1 MKYELFTEELT
12 ECIINMAEPGEEVTV
27 RKILKN
33 NDTAFDSV
41 TVKQPGCNMTPTLYF
56 QDLKRSFDEGMEMDE
71 LARSVLSYS
80 RTGSGVW
87 PAEDFDP
94 GDYSYFRDKVMF
106 RLVSSGKNRQYL
118 RHRPHRSNLDL
129 EIVYYYQCR
138 IGKESM
144 GTISVGD
151 EDLNRWGI
159 SEEDI
164 YRDALR
170 NTPILNPPVICP
182 ITDLLN
188 SFLDPEEG
196 TDPHTPVRDTDPE
209 EGANPH
215 TPVRDTDP
223 DESIDPHT
231 PVRDTDPEESTDP
244 HVPVRDTDPD
254 EGDEIEVPVYEPDL
268 YGNTPVPLLVLTN
281 ESKYCGAACMLYEGL
296 LRNLSDEIRSDL
308 FIIPSSI
315 HEVLLL
321 PDEGEFSEEEL
332 SALVCEINAHFINPS
347 EILSDHVYRFKR
359 LSGILE

>member
-56 QDLKRSFDEGMEMDE
+56 QDLKRSFDEGMQMDE
-71 LARSVLSYS
+71 LARSVLSFS

-106 RLVSSGKNRQYL
+106 RLVSSDRNRQYL
-118 RHRPHRSNLDL
+118 RHRPHRGRLDL

-151 EDLNRWGI
+151 EDLNRCGI

-188 SFLDPEEG
+188 SF
-196 TDPHTPVRDTDPE
+196 TDPDGMPDLGAPVRDMDPD
-209 EGANPH
+209 GMPDLHA
-215 TPVRDTDP
+215 PVRDA
-223 DESIDPHT
+223 
-231 PVRDTDPEESTDP
+231 
-244 HVPVRDTDPD
+244 DPD
-254 EGDEIEVPVYEPDL
+254 EGVDIGLPVYEPDL
-268 YGNTPVPLLVLTN
+268 YGNAPVPLLVLTN

-296 LRNLSDEIRSDL
+296 LRDLSDEIRSDL

-347 EILSDHVYRFKR
+347 EILSDHVYRFKH

>member
-56 QDLKRSFDEGMEMDE
+56 QDLKRSFDEGMQMDE
-71 LARSVLSYS
+71 LARSVLSFS

-106 RLVSSGKNRQYL
+106 RLVSSDRNRQYL
-118 RHRPHRSNLDL
+118 RHRPHRGRLDL

-188 SFLDPEEG
+188 SF
-196 TDPHTPVRDTDPE
+196 TDPDGMPDLGAPVRDMDPD
-209 EGANPH
+209 GMPDLHA
-215 TPVRDTDP
+215 PVRDA
-223 DESIDPHT
+223 
-231 PVRDTDPEESTDP
+231 
-244 HVPVRDTDPD
+244 DPD
-254 EGDEIEVPVYEPDL
+254 EGVDIGLPVYEPDL
-268 YGNTPVPLLVLTN
+268 YGNAPVPLLVLTN

-296 LRNLSDEIRSDL
+296 LRDLSDEIRSDL

>member
-56 QDLKRSFDEGMEMDE
+56 QDLKRSFDEGMQMDE
-71 LARSVLSYS
+71 LARSVLSFS

-106 RLVSSGKNRQYL
+106 RLVSSDRNRQYL
-118 RHRPHRSNLDL
+118 RHRPHRGRLDL

-196 TDPHTPVRDTDPE
+196 TDPHTPVRDTDP
-209 EGANPH
+209 
-215 TPVRDTDP
+215 

-244 HVPVRDTDPD
+244 HTPVCDTDPD

-347 EILSDHVYRFKR
+347 EVLSDHVYRFKR

>member
-106 RLVSSGKNRQYL
+106 RLVSSDRNRQYL

-209 EGANPH
+209 ES
-215 TPVRDTDP
+215 T
-223 DESIDPHT
+223 DPHT
-231 PVRDTDPEESTDP
+231 PVC
-244 HVPVRDTDPD
+244 DTDPD

>member
-56 QDLKRSFDEGMEMDE
+56 QDLKRSFDEGMQMDE
-71 LARSVLSYS
+71 LARSVLSFS

-106 RLVSSGKNRQYL
+106 RLVSSDRNRQYL
-118 RHRPHRSNLDL
+118 RHRPHRGRLDL

-170 NTPILNPPVICP
+170 NTPILNPPV
-182 ITDLLN
+182 DL
-188 SFLDPEEG
+188 G
-196 TDPHTPVRDTDPE
+196 APVRDADPDGMPDL
-209 EGANPH
+209 GA
-215 TPVRDTDP
+215 PVRDA
-223 DESIDPHT
+223 
-231 PVRDTDPEESTDP
+231 
-244 HVPVRDTDPD
+244 DPD
-254 EGDEIEVPVYEPDL
+254 EGVDIGLPVYEPDL
-268 YGNTPVPLLVLTN
+268 YGNAPVPLLVLTN

-296 LRNLSDEIRSDL
+296 LRDLSDEIRSDL

-347 EILSDHVYRFKR
+347 EILSDHVYRFKH

>member
-106 RLVSSGKNRQYL
+106 RLVSSDRNRQYL
-118 RHRPHRSNLDL
+118 RHRPHRGRLDL

-209 EGANPH
+209 ES
-215 TPVRDTDP
+215 T
-223 DESIDPHT
+223 DPHT
-231 PVRDTDPEESTDP
+231 PVC
-244 HVPVRDTDPD
+244 DTDPD

>member
-56 QDLKRSFDEGMEMDE
+56 QDLKRSFDEGMQMDE
-71 LARSVLSYS
+71 LARSVLSFS

-106 RLVSSGKNRQYL
+106 RLVSSDRNRQYL
-118 RHRPHRSNLDL
+118 RHRPHRGRLDL

-170 NTPILNPPVICP
+170 NTPILNPPVISP

-188 SFLDPEEG
+188 SF
-196 TDPHTPVRDTDPE
+196 TDPDGMPDLGAPVRDMDPDGMPDL
-209 EGANPH
+209 GA
-215 TPVRDTDP
+215 PVRDA
-223 DESIDPHT
+223 
-231 PVRDTDPEESTDP
+231 
-244 HVPVRDTDPD
+244 DPD
-254 EGDEIEVPVYEPDL
+254 EGVDIGLPVYEPDL
-268 YGNTPVPLLVLTN
+268 YGNAPVPLLVLTN

-296 LRNLSDEIRSDL
+296 LRDLSDEIRSDL

-347 EILSDHVYRFKR
+347 EILSDHVYRFKH

>member
-106 RLVSSGKNRQYL
+106 RLVSSDRNRQYL
-118 RHRPHRSNLDL
+118 RHRPHRGRLDL

-182 ITDLLN
+182 ITPWKWAMVWA
-188 SFLDPEEG
+188 SM
-196 TDPHTPVRDTDPE
+196 R
-209 EGANPH
+209 AC
-215 TPVRDTDP
+215 
-223 DESIDPHT
+223 I
-231 PVRDTDPEESTDP
+231 STMSCICW
-244 HVPVRDTDPD
+244 
-254 EGDEIEVPVYEPDL
+254 GGY
-268 YGNTPVPLLVLTN
+268 
-281 ESKYCGAACMLYEGL
+281 
-296 LRNLSDEIRSDL
+296 
-308 FIIPSSI
+308 
-315 HEVLLL
+315 
-321 PDEGEFSEEEL
+321 
-332 SALVCEINAHFINPS
+332 
-347 EILSDHVYRFKR
+347 
-359 LSGILE
+359 

>member
-56 QDLKRSFDEGMEMDE
+56 QDLKRSFDEGMQMDE
-71 LARSVLSYS
+71 LARSVLSFS

-106 RLVSSGKNRQYL
+106 RLVSSDRNRQYL
-118 RHRPHRSNLDL
+118 RHRPHRGRLDL

-209 EGANPH
+209 ES
-215 TPVRDTDP
+215 T
-223 DESIDPHT
+223 DPHT
-231 PVRDTDPEESTDP
+231 PVC
-244 HVPVRDTDPD
+244 DTDPD

-296 LRNLSDEIRSDL
+296 LRDLSDEIRSDL

-347 EILSDHVYRFKR
+347 EILSDHVYRFKH

>member
-56 QDLKRSFDEGMEMDE
+56 QDLKRSFDEGMQMDE
-71 LARSVLSYS
+71 LARSVLSFS

-106 RLVSSGKNRQYL
+106 RLVSSDRNRQYL
-118 RHRPHRSNLDL
+118 RHRPHRGRLDL

-159 SEEDI
+159 SEEEI

-170 NTPILNPPVICP
+170 NTPILNPPVISP

-188 SFLDPEEG
+188 SF
-196 TDPHTPVRDTDPE
+196 TDPDGMPDLGAPVRDMDPD
-209 EGANPH
+209 GMPDLHA
-215 TPVRDTDP
+215 PVRDADP
-223 DESIDPHT
+223 DEMSDLHA
-231 PVRDTDPEESTDP
+231 PVRDA
-244 HVPVRDTDPD
+244 DPD
-254 EGDEIEVPVYEPDL
+254 EGVDIGLPVYEPDL
-268 YGNTPVPLLVLTN
+268 YGNAPVPLLVLTN

-296 LRNLSDEIRSDL
+296 LRDLSDEIRSDL

-347 EILSDHVYRFKR
+347 EILSDHVYRFKH

>member
-209 EGANPH
+209 ES
-215 TPVRDTDP
+215 T
-223 DESIDPHT
+223 DPHT
-231 PVRDTDPEESTDP
+231 PVC
-244 HVPVRDTDPD
+244 DTDPD

>member
-1 MKYELFTEELT
+1 
-12 ECIINMAEPGEEVTV
+12 MAEPGEEVTV

-56 QDLKRSFDEGMEMDE
+56 QDLKRSFDEGMQMDE
-71 LARSVLSYS
+71 LARSVLSFS

-209 EGANPH
+209 ES
-215 TPVRDTDP
+215 T
-223 DESIDPHT
+223 DPHT
-231 PVRDTDPEESTDP
+231 PVC
-244 HVPVRDTDPD
+244 DTDPD

>member
-56 QDLKRSFDEGMEMDE
+56 QDLKRSFDEGMQMDE
-71 LARSVLSYS
+71 LARSVLSFS

-106 RLVSSGKNRQYL
+106 RLVSSDRNRQYL
-118 RHRPHRSNLDL
+118 RHRPHRGRLDL

-144 GTISVGD
+144 GTISIGD

-159 SEEDI
+159 SEEEI

-188 SFLDPEEG
+188 SF
-196 TDPHTPVRDTDPE
+196 TDPDGMPDLGAPVRD
-209 EGANPH
+209 A
-215 TPVRDTDP
+215 
-223 DESIDPHT
+223 
-231 PVRDTDPEESTDP
+231 
-244 HVPVRDTDPD
+244 DPD
-254 EGDEIEVPVYEPDL
+254 EGVDIGLPVYEPDL
-268 YGNTPVPLLVLTN
+268 YGNAPVPLLVLTN

-296 LRNLSDEIRSDL
+296 LRDLSDEIRSDL

-347 EILSDHVYRFKR
+347 EILSDHVYRFKH

>member
-209 EGANPH
+209 ES
-215 TPVRDTDP
+215 TDP
-223 DESIDPHT
+223 HV

-244 HVPVRDTDPD
+244 HVPVRFLDPEESTDPHAPVRDTDPD

>member
-1 MKYELFTEELT
+1 
-12 ECIINMAEPGEEVTV
+12 
-27 RKILKN
+27 
-33 NDTAFDSV
+33 
-41 TVKQPGCNMTPTLYF
+41 
-56 QDLKRSFDEGMEMDE
+56 
-71 LARSVLSYS
+71 
-80 RTGSGVW
+80 
-87 PAEDFDP
+87 
-94 GDYSYFRDKVMF
+94 
-106 RLVSSGKNRQYL
+106 
-118 RHRPHRSNLDL
+118 
-129 EIVYYYQCR
+129 
-138 IGKESM
+138 M

-209 EGANPH
+209 ES
-215 TPVRDTDP
+215 T
-223 DESIDPHT
+223 DPHT
-231 PVRDTDPEESTDP
+231 PVC
-244 HVPVRDTDPD
+244 DTDPD

>member
-56 QDLKRSFDEGMEMDE
+56 QDLKRSFDEGMQMDE
-71 LARSVLSYS
+71 LARSVLSFS

-182 ITDLLN
+182 ITDLMN
-188 SFLDPEEG
+188 SFLDPSYDRDESTE
-196 TDPHTPVRDTDPE
+196 PYPPVR
-209 EGANPH
+209 GIN
-215 TPVRDTDP
+215 P
-223 DESIDPHT
+223 DESTEPYP
-231 PVRDTDPEESTDP
+231 PVRGINPDESTDP
-244 HVPVRDTDPD
+244 HAPAHDMDPD
-254 EGDEIEVPVYEPDL
+254 EGTTSH
-268 YGNTPVPLLVLTN
+268 TPV
-281 ESKYCGAACMLYEGL
+281 
-296 LRNLSDEIRSDL
+296 
-308 FIIPSSI
+308 
-315 HEVLLL
+315 HEM
-321 PDEGEFSEEEL
+321 D
-332 SALVCEINAHFINPS
+332 
-347 EILSDHVYRFKR
+347 
-359 LSGILE
+359 

>member
-56 QDLKRSFDEGMEMDE
+56 QDLKRSFDEGMQMDE
-71 LARSVLSYS
+71 LARSVLSFS

-106 RLVSSGKNRQYL
+106 RLVSSDRNRQYL
-118 RHRPHRSNLDL
+118 RHRPHRGRLDL

-188 SFLDPEEG
+188 SF
-196 TDPHTPVRDTDPE
+196 TDPDGMPDLGAPVRDMDPDGMPDL
-209 EGANPH
+209 GA
-215 TPVRDTDP
+215 PVRDA
-223 DESIDPHT
+223 
-231 PVRDTDPEESTDP
+231 
-244 HVPVRDTDPD
+244 DPD
-254 EGDEIEVPVYEPDL
+254 EGVDIGLPVYEPDL
-268 YGNTPVPLLVLTN
+268 YGNAPVPLLVLTN

-347 EILSDHVYRFKR
+347 EILSDHVYRFKH

>member
-56 QDLKRSFDEGMEMDE
+56 QDLKRSFDEGMQMDE
-71 LARSVLSYS
+71 LARSVLSFS

-106 RLVSSGKNRQYL
+106 RLVSSDRNRQYL
-118 RHRPHRSNLDL
+118 RHRPHRGRLDL

-188 SFLDPEEG
+188 SF
-196 TDPHTPVRDTDPE
+196 TDPDGMPDLGAPVRDMDPD
-209 EGANPH
+209 GMPDLHA
-215 TPVRDTDP
+215 PVRDADP
-223 DESIDPHT
+223 DEMPDLHA
-231 PVRDTDPEESTDP
+231 PVRDA
-244 HVPVRDTDPD
+244 DPD
-254 EGDEIEVPVYEPDL
+254 EGVDIGLPVYEPDL
-268 YGNTPVPLLVLTN
+268 YGNAPVPLLVLTN
-281 ESKYCGAACMLYEGL
+281 ESKYGGAACMLYEGL
-296 LRNLSDEIRSDL
+296 LRDLSAEIRSDL

-347 EILSDHVYRFKR
+347 EILSDHVYRFKH

>member
-56 QDLKRSFDEGMEMDE
+56 QDLKRSFDEGMQMDE
-71 LARSVLSYS
+71 LARSVLSFS

-106 RLVSSGKNRQYL
+106 RLVSSDRNRQYL
-118 RHRPHRSNLDL
+118 RHRPHRGRLDL

-196 TDPHTPVRDTDPE
+196 T
-209 EGANPH
+209 
-215 TPVRDTDP
+215 
-223 DESIDPHT
+223 DPHT

>member
-1 MKYELFTEELT
+1 MKYELCTEELT

-56 QDLKRSFDEGMEMDE
+56 QDLKRSFDEGMQMDE
-71 LARSVLSYS
+71 LARSVLSFS

-106 RLVSSGKNRQYL
+106 RLVSSDRNRQYL
-118 RHRPHRSNLDL
+118 RHRPHRGRLDL

-209 EGANPH
+209 ES
-215 TPVRDTDP
+215 T
-223 DESIDPHT
+223 DPHT
-231 PVRDTDPEESTDP
+231 PVC
-244 HVPVRDTDPD
+244 DTDPD

>member
-188 SFLDPEEG
+188 SF
-196 TDPHTPVRDTDPE
+196 TDPDGMPDLGAPVRDMDPD
-209 EGANPH
+209 GMPDLHA
-215 TPVRDTDP
+215 PVRDA
-223 DESIDPHT
+223 
-231 PVRDTDPEESTDP
+231 
-244 HVPVRDTDPD
+244 DPD
-254 EGDEIEVPVYEPDL
+254 EGVDIGLPVYEPDL
-268 YGNTPVPLLVLTN
+268 YGNAPVPLLVLTN

-296 LRNLSDEIRSDL
+296 LRDLSDEIRSDL

-347 EILSDHVYRFKR
+347 EILSDHVYRFKH

>member
-56 QDLKRSFDEGMEMDE
+56 QDLKRSFDEGMQMDE
-71 LARSVLSYS
+71 LARSVLSFS

-188 SFLDPEEG
+188 SF
-196 TDPHTPVRDTDPE
+196 TDPDGMPDLGAPVRDMDPD
-209 EGANPH
+209 GMPDLHA
-215 TPVRDTDP
+215 PVRDA
-223 DESIDPHT
+223 
-231 PVRDTDPEESTDP
+231 
-244 HVPVRDTDPD
+244 DPD
-254 EGDEIEVPVYEPDL
+254 EGVDIGLPVYEPDL
-268 YGNTPVPLLVLTN
+268 YGNAPVPLLVLTN

-296 LRNLSDEIRSDL
+296 LRDLSDEIRSDL

-347 EILSDHVYRFKR
+347 EILSDHVYRFKH

>member
-56 QDLKRSFDEGMEMDE
+56 QDLKRSFDEGMQMDE
-71 LARSVLSYS
+71 LARSVLSFS

-106 RLVSSGKNRQYL
+106 RLVSSDRNRQYL
-118 RHRPHRSNLDL
+118 RHRPHRGRLDL

-159 SEEDI
+159 SEEEI

-170 NTPILNPPVICP
+170 NTPI
-182 ITDLLN
+182 
-188 SFLDPEEG
+188 
-196 TDPHTPVRDTDPE
+196 
-209 EGANPH
+209 
-215 TPVRDTDP
+215 
-223 DESIDPHT
+223 
-231 PVRDTDPEESTDP
+231 
-244 HVPVRDTDPD
+244 
-254 EGDEIEVPVYEPDL
+254 
-268 YGNTPVPLLVLTN
+268 
-281 ESKYCGAACMLYEGL
+281 
-296 LRNLSDEIRSDL
+296 
-308 FIIPSSI
+308 
-315 HEVLLL
+315 
-321 PDEGEFSEEEL
+321 
-332 SALVCEINAHFINPS
+332 
-347 EILSDHVYRFKR
+347 
-359 LSGILE
+359 

>member
-209 EGANPH
+209 ES
-215 TPVRDTDP
+215 T
-223 DESIDPHT
+223 DPHT
-231 PVRDTDPEESTDP
+231 PVC
-244 HVPVRDTDPD
+244 DTDPD

-296 LRNLSDEIRSDL
+296 LRTLSDEIRSDL

>member
-87 PAEDFDP
+87 SAEDFDP

-209 EGANPH
+209 ES
-215 TPVRDTDP
+215 T
-223 DESIDPHT
+223 DPHT
-231 PVRDTDPEESTDP
+231 PVC
-244 HVPVRDTDPD
+244 DTDPD

>member
-56 QDLKRSFDEGMEMDE
+56 QDLKRSFDEGMQMDE
-71 LARSVLSYS
+71 LARSVLSFS

-106 RLVSSGKNRQYL
+106 RLVSSDRNRQYL
-118 RHRPHRSNLDL
+118 RHRPHRGRLDL

-188 SFLDPEEG
+188 SF
-196 TDPHTPVRDTDPE
+196 
-209 EGANPH
+209 
-215 TPVRDTDP
+215 
-223 DESIDPHT
+223 
-231 PVRDTDPEESTDP
+231 
-244 HVPVRDTDPD
+244 TDPD
-254 EGDEIEVPVYEPDL
+254 EGVDIGLPVYEPDL
-268 YGNTPVPLLVLTN
+268 YGNAPVPLLVLTN

-296 LRNLSDEIRSDL
+296 LRDLSDEIRSDL

-347 EILSDHVYRFKR
+347 EILSDHVYRFKH

>member
-1 MKYELFTEELT
+1 
-12 ECIINMAEPGEEVTV
+12 
-27 RKILKN
+27 
-33 NDTAFDSV
+33 
-41 TVKQPGCNMTPTLYF
+41 
-56 QDLKRSFDEGMEMDE
+56 
-71 LARSVLSYS
+71 
-80 RTGSGVW
+80 
-87 PAEDFDP
+87 
-94 GDYSYFRDKVMF
+94 
-106 RLVSSGKNRQYL
+106 
-118 RHRPHRSNLDL
+118 
-129 EIVYYYQCR
+129 
-138 IGKESM
+138 M

-188 SFLDPEEG
+188 SF
-196 TDPHTPVRDTDPE
+196 TDPDGMPDLGAPVRDMDPDGMPDL
-209 EGANPH
+209 GA
-215 TPVRDTDP
+215 PVRDA
-223 DESIDPHT
+223 
-231 PVRDTDPEESTDP
+231 
-244 HVPVRDTDPD
+244 DPD
-254 EGDEIEVPVYEPDL
+254 EGVDIGLPVYEPDL
-268 YGNTPVPLLVLTN
+268 YGNAPVPLLVLTN

-296 LRNLSDEIRSDL
+296 LRDLSDEIRSDL

-347 EILSDHVYRFKR
+347 EILSDHVYRFKH

>member
-27 RKILKN
+27 RKILKI

-196 TDPHTPVRDTDPE
+196 TDPHTPVC
-209 EGANPH
+209 
-215 TPVRDTDP
+215 
-223 DESIDPHT
+223 
-231 PVRDTDPEESTDP
+231 
-244 HVPVRDTDPD
+244 DTDPD

>member
-56 QDLKRSFDEGMEMDE
+56 QDLKRSFDEGMQMDE
-71 LARSVLSYS
+71 LARSVLSFS

-106 RLVSSGKNRQYL
+106 RLVSSDRNRQYL
-118 RHRPHRSNLDL
+118 RHRPHRGRLDL

-188 SFLDPEEG
+188 SF
-196 TDPHTPVRDTDPE
+196 TDPDGMPDLGAPVRD
-209 EGANPH
+209 A
-215 TPVRDTDP
+215 
-223 DESIDPHT
+223 
-231 PVRDTDPEESTDP
+231 
-244 HVPVRDTDPD
+244 DPD
-254 EGDEIEVPVYEPDL
+254 EGVDIGLPVYEPDL
-268 YGNTPVPLLVLTN
+268 YGNAPVPLLVLTN

-296 LRNLSDEIRSDL
+296 LRDLSDEIRSDL

-347 EILSDHVYRFKR
+347 EILSDHVYRFKH

>member
-56 QDLKRSFDEGMEMDE
+56 QDLKRSFDEGMQMDE
-71 LARSVLSYS
+71 LARSVLSFS

-106 RLVSSGKNRQYL
+106 RLVSSDRNRQYL
-118 RHRPHRSNLDL
+118 RHRPHRGRLDL

-188 SFLDPEEG
+188 SF
-196 TDPHTPVRDTDPE
+196 TDPDGMPDLGAPVRDM
-209 EGANPH
+209 
-215 TPVRDTDP
+215 DP
-223 DESIDPHT
+223 DGMPDLRSPA
-231 PVRDTDPEESTDP
+231 RDA
-244 HVPVRDTDPD
+244 DPD
-254 EGDEIEVPVYEPDL
+254 EGVDIGLPVYEPDL
-268 YGNTPVPLLVLTN
+268 YGNAPVPLLVLTN

-296 LRNLSDEIRSDL
+296 LRDLSDEIRSDL

-347 EILSDHVYRFKR
+347 EILSDHVYRFKH

>member
-209 EGANPH
+209 EG
-215 TPVRDTDP
+215 
-223 DESIDPHT
+223 
-231 PVRDTDPEESTDP
+231 
-244 HVPVRDTDPD
+244 
-254 EGDEIEVPVYEPDL
+254 DEIEVPVYEPDL

-347 EILSDHVYRFKR
+347 EILSDHVYRFKH

>member
-188 SFLDPEEG
+188 SF
-196 TDPHTPVRDTDPE
+196 TDPDGMPDLGAPVRDMDPDGMPDL
-209 EGANPH
+209 GA
-215 TPVRDTDP
+215 PVRDA
-223 DESIDPHT
+223 
-231 PVRDTDPEESTDP
+231 
-244 HVPVRDTDPD
+244 DPD
-254 EGDEIEVPVYEPDL
+254 EGVDIGLPVYEPDL
-268 YGNTPVPLLVLTN
+268 YGNAPVPLLVLTN

-296 LRNLSDEIRSDL
+296 LRDLSDEIRSDL

-347 EILSDHVYRFKR
+347 EILSDHVYRFKH